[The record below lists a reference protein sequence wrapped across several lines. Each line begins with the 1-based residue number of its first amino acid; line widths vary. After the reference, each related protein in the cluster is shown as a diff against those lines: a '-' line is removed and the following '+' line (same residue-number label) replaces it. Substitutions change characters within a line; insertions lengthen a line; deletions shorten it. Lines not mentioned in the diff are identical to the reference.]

1 MRRWH
6 LPLTFIPSLAPC
18 LWRMKLLFSWLIVLV
33 IGLCDAT
40 HQNHRPS
47 ARPLFRFLKRPYKV
61 GRLQAQFVALL
72 WWPPPQPQLPPRP
85 HWVSLCF
92 GRAFIVMMLAQVM
105 ECQAHRIGASRRWKA
120 ETNVRTFVQLMF
132 IATTTAGIPL
142 PQGATDAFS
151 TALANTNYSQCA
163 LMKTRRPPRFTRS
176 RQRTQHDLSP
186 TALWRFGQILTAR
199 IAREQRSSACLR
211 PPQMNVRETAALCP
225 AVNLWHIIS
234 LRMTMLGQCK
244 MLLPLLATSSVASSQ
259 AVPGRWSLC
268 ATHLPQ
274 SGRPC
279 QDYDP
284 CNPGWHS
291 GSLDR

>member
-1 MRRWH
+1 MWG
-6 LPLTFIPSLAPC
+6 PLCSWCSLQ
-18 LWRMKLLFSWLIVLV
+18 LLQLV
-33 IGLCDAT
+33 S
-40 HQNHRPS
+40 HYRKVRPM
-47 ARPLFRFLKRPYKV
+47 RFLQH
-61 GRLQAQFVALL
+61 LQIPTTVSVL
-72 WWPPPQPQLPPRP
+72 WWKQGGRQDLQEVVREHNTTCPPP
-85 HWVSLCF
+85 
-92 GRAFIVMMLAQVM
+92 
-105 ECQAHRIGASRRWKA
+105 
-120 ETNVRTFVQLMF
+120 
-132 IATTTAGIPL
+132 
-142 PQGATDAFS
+142 
-151 TALANTNYSQCA
+151 
-163 LMKTRRPPRFTRS
+163 
-176 RQRTQHDLSP
+176 
-186 TALWRFGQILTAR
+186 ALWRFGQILTAR